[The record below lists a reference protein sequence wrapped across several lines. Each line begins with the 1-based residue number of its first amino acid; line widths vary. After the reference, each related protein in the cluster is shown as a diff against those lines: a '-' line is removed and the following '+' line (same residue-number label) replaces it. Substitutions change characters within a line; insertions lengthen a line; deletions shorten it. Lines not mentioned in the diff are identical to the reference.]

1 MSSIAGAYSQVAPFK
16 RYLATATFQLYNS
29 AGALS
34 GPTITVSAGPLVLK
48 DMGKTKI
55 ATATSG
61 GAAAVGSVLRK
72 VALLPTPAGNGPVVV
87 GYIVLSDTVPSQQE
101 VVALN

>member
-1 MSSIAGAYSQVAPFK
+1 MSSVVGAYSQVAPFK

-34 GPTITVSAGPLVLK
+34 GPTVTVSAGPLVLK
-48 DMGKTKI
+48 DMGKTQI
-55 ATATSG
+55 ASATSV

-72 VALLPTPAGNGPVVV
+72 VSLLPTPAIAPVVV
-87 GYIVLSDTVPSQQE
+87 GYIVLSDTVPAQQK

>member
-16 RYLATATFQLYNS
+16 RYLATATFQLYS
-29 AGALS
+29 ATGALS
-34 GPTITVSAGPLVLK
+34 GPTVTVGASSLVLK
-48 DMGKTKI
+48 DMGKTQI
-55 ATATSG
+55 ASATSV

-72 VALLPTPAGNGPVVV
+72 VTLLPTPAVAPVVV
-87 GYIVLSDTVPSQQE
+87 GYIVLSDTVPTQQK